1 MSVYLINRYS
11 IYEMTCLL
19 LKLNRKLM
27 QIKKLSPCHLSPGT
41 VAQWLE
47 HLTSDLKVAA
57 QTFVIK
63 LE

>member
-1 MSVYLINRYS
+1 
-11 IYEMTCLL
+11 MTCLL

-27 QIKKLSPCHLSPGT
+27 QIKKPSPCHLSPGT